1 MKVIDLKGNGQVRIS
16 AIEMDVPYLGK
27 TITFILPLIGPDYHQ
42 NVMDSINNAKLSRPT
57 TAQTLSLVDLALQNP
72 KEVNCREV
80 LTRFKENYLW
90 TSTEGL
96 SFSDG
101 YIAYDNM
108 DGKMPQ
114 TSNELVKMLDAKD
127 QRVRLVKPGFKTG
140 YLPMNE
146 FLKHPVLTAHVGEEM
161 IPIVERVAKQLNKN
175 GGYVFAVDKSESD
188 TKKLSAVDSGRYDV
202 RLLLDGVFGDSLRG
216 GYASGVRL

>member
-1 MKVIDLKGNGQVRIS
+1 MEVIDLKGNGQVRI
-16 AIEMDVPYLGK
+16 AGIEMDVPYLGK
-27 TITFILPLIGPDYHQ
+27 TITYTLPLIGPNFHQ
-42 NVMDSINNAKLSRPT
+42 NVMGSIDKAKLLRPT

-72 KEVNCREV
+72 EEANCQEV
-80 LTRFKENYLW
+80 LTRFKKNYLW

-101 YIAYDNM
+101 YIAYDNI

-114 TSNELVKMLDAKD
+114 TSQKLTKMLDAKD
-127 QRVRLVKPGFKTG
+127 PRVRFVKPGFKTG

-161 IPIVERVAKQLNKN
+161 IPVVERIAKKFNKSR
-175 GGYVFAVDKSESD
+175 GYVFAVDKSESD
-188 TKKLSAVDSGRYDV
+188 AKRLSAVVSGRYVGLGLVGDYGATV
-202 RLLLDGVFGDSLRG
+202 RD
-216 GYASGVRL
+216 GYASGVRP